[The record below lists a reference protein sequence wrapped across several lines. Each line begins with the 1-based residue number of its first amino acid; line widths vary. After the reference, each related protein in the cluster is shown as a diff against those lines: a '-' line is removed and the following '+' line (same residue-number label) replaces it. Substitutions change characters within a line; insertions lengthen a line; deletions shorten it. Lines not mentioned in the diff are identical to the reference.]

1 MRITAGNA
9 TGFPEI
15 QEVDMLH
22 NKLASRLAAYISD
35 AMREGDWPE
44 SVCNL
49 VFDQLTD
56 AFMEEG
62 NDTLISVLDAILAKT
77 KG

>member
-1 MRITAGNA
+1 MRLS
-9 TGFPEI
+9 EV

-22 NKLASRLAAYISD
+22 NKLAARLAAYISD
-35 AMREGDWPE
+35 AMRDGEWPD

-49 VFDQLTD
+49 VFDKMTD
-56 AFMEEG
+56 ALMEEG
-62 NDTLISVLDAILAKT
+62 SDTLISVLDDILATT

>member
-1 MRITAGNA
+1 MRLS
-9 TGFPEI
+9 EV

-22 NKLASRLAAYISD
+22 NKLAARLAAYISD
-35 AMREGDWPE
+35 AMRDGEWPD

-49 VFDQLTD
+49 VFDKLTD

-62 NDTLISVLDAILAKT
+62 NDTLLSVLDDILAKT